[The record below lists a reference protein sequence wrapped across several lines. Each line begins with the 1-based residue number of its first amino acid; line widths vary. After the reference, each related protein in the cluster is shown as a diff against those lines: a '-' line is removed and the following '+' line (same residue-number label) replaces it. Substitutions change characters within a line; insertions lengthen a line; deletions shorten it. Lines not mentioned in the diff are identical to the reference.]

1 MKAKDLREKTS
12 EELNNLEKELKQKL
26 FNLNFQKVMGQLQNP
41 MKVKEVKKDIARVK
55 TILNERG
62 E

>member
-12 EELNNLEKELKQKL
+12 EELKNVEKDLKQKL

-41 MKVKEVKKDIARVK
+41 MKVKETKKDIARVK